1 MFCINY
7 FNLGRSFK
15 KCFEIIPAFSENL
28 RNEVFNIRHQVYCEE
43 LKFEPEKQDKLEID
57 EYDSHAL
64 HLLIRNI
71 QTGEFIGCTRL
82 ILAQHGDK
90 DFVLPLE
97 EHCASSLDF
106 SNFNL
111 PDFPRQHMAEV
122 SRLAVIKKYRRRLGD
137 KDKPIN
143 ISKNDFGSLF
153 RPRFPYI
160 PVGLFIG
167 TIELARLNGI
177 THLLMLTERR
187 LAVHF
192 MRLGANVNFIG
203 KPIEHRGKRI
213 PSVIDI
219 NEVIKNMRWIFRP
232 LYRVIAKDIQGVSK
246 NSKF

>member
-1 MFCINY
+1 
-7 FNLGRSFK
+7 
-15 KCFEIIPAFSENL
+15 
-28 RNEVFNIRHQVYCEE
+28 
-43 LKFEPEKQDKLEID
+43 
-57 EYDSHAL
+57 
-64 HLLIRNI
+64 
-71 QTGEFIGCTRL
+71 
-82 ILAQHGDK
+82 
-90 DFVLPLE
+90 
-97 EHCASSLDF
+97 
-106 SNFNL
+106 
-111 PDFPRQHMAEV
+111 MAEV

-232 LYRVIAKDIQGVSK
+232 LYRTIAKDIQGVSK